1 MCARPPNIIGASIS
15 FVPPPKTK
23 KKQKKT
29 NQQQHIFFVLKDV
42 VKSVCKQ
49 RLCSHF
55 GIQNIELFLIMQLFN
70 LKLN

>member
-1 MCARPPNIIGASIS
+1 VCARPPNIIGASIS
-15 FVPPPKTK
+15 FVPPPPRQ
-23 KKQKKT
+23 KQKKK